1 MIIPNQHR
9 HLTGALSAF
18 AVRMAASASLPVEQ
32 LRLTPL
38 RRQPGPPKIP
48 PRQSRPAPLR
58 SRQYTGA
65 MSTTVLRDQRLT
77 PGARVLAGL
86 LVALAGREGYADLTR
101 GYLAAQLGVSSRTVA
116 RQLAELRRYCY
127 VATTHLIGDLGQT
140 TGLRV
145 GLLDP
150 LLPFW
155 EAAEEGGDRRASPRI
170 QDFKRR
176 GWQGRSGSSTRA
188 GASALSKA
196 AQPMEAVGVFS
207 KALPVPML
215 PAHDS

>member
-1 MIIPNQHR
+1 MIVPNQHR
-9 HLTGALSAF
+9 QLTGALSAF
-18 AVRMAASASLPVEQ
+18 AVRLAASASLPVEQ

-38 RRQPGPPKIP
+38 RRQPGTPKIP

-145 GLLDP
+145 GLLDL
-150 LLPFW
+150 LLPYW
-155 EAAEEGGDRRASPRI
+155 EAAEEGVTDTPALESKILREEAGKVVPARPPVLGYPRYR
-170 QDFKRR
+170 KPR
-176 GWQGRSGSSTRA
+176 
-188 GASALSKA
+188 
-196 AQPMEAVGVFS
+196 QPMG
-207 KALPVPML
+207 
-215 PAHDS
+215 H